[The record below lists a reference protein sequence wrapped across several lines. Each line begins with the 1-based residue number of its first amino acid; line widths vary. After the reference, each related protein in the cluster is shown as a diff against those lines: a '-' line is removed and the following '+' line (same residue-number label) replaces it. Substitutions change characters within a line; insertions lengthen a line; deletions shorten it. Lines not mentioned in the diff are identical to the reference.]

1 MTESERYRRSAD
13 GLAEE
18 SFEDLFAQYEHRIF
32 NLIYRM
38 VGDHEE
44 AVDLTSDTF
53 VQALK
58 ALPQFR
64 RQSQPYTWLYRIAVN
79 LCKNHFRKKAHRA
92 RFFAF
97 SLDQSRTAEGEE
109 EFIEI
114 EDTSQ
119 EPGQRLEA
127 GELQAEVEKA
137 IAALPVDLRLAVILR
152 DIQGLSYQE
161 IAQALECTLEAV
173 KSRLFRARAILRKQL
188 SSYLTSSA

>member
-97 SLDQSRTAEGEE
+97 SLDQSRTVEGEE

>member
-1 MTESERYRRSAD
+1 MTESDRCRRSTN

-18 SFEDLFAQYEHRIF
+18 SFEDLFELYEHRIF

-38 VGDHEE
+38 VGDYEE

-97 SLDQSRTAEGEE
+97 SLDQGRDAEGEE
-109 EFIEI
+109 EFVEI
-114 EDTSQ
+114 EDHSQ
-119 EPGQRLEA
+119 EPGRMLEA
-127 GELQAEVEKA
+127 GELHEEVEKA
-137 IAALPVDLRLAVILR
+137 IAALPADLRLTVILR

-173 KSRLFRARAILRKQL
+173 KSRLFRARATLRKQL
-188 SSYLTSSA
+188 SAYLTSSA